1 MSDPGPTEAAQ
12 RFVEKWSASEL
23 SERAAS
29 HEHFIDL
36 CRLIGQPAPA
46 EADPTGTDYC
56 FEKAVKVTQ
65 AASKGSKGE
74 KGFVDVWKRGFF
86 AWEYK
91 RKDKYKSLDEAYR
104 QLYQYRDALDNP
116 PLSGSATFAPPKSA
130 AIFLAIRPRKPSSA
144 SKKSAVASK

>member
-1 MSDPGPTEAAQ
+1 MSVPDSIEAAE

-29 HEHFIDL
+29 HEHFIEL
-36 CRLIGQPAPA
+36 RRLIGQPAPA

-65 AASKGSKGE
+65 AAAKGSKGE

-86 AWEYK
+86 AWEHK
-91 RKDKYKSLDEAYR
+91 RKDKDL
-104 QLYQYRDALDNP
+104 
-116 PLSGSATFAPPKSA
+116 G
-130 AIFLAIRPRKPSSA
+130 
-144 SKKSAVASK
+144 